1 MALMKRLFAIAILF
15 LGVAC
20 SAPKDITYFQDLKDG
35 QQVTLPTNAE
45 LKLKKG
51 DKLSIVV
58 HSRKPE
64 IASQFNLSVSSQR
77 VGYTALNN
85 GSYLMSSYVVS
96 DEGTIDFPGV
106 GNLAVEGLK
115 RDEVVNIVK
124 ESLLEKDYFNEPE
137 DFIVTVEFD
146 NMYFT
151 ILGEVTRQG
160 RYAIT
165 KDKITIF
172 EALGMAG
179 DMSIQGQR
187 VNVKLL
193 RDEDGAKKVY
203 ELDFTKS
210 DIITSPA
217 YYLQQ
222 DDVLYVEANNVR
234 KRQATVNGNT
244 VRSGSFWLSIASV
257 LSSLYVIFLK

>member
-1 MALMKRLFAIAILF
+1 MALLKRLFAFAVLI
-15 LGVAC
+15 LGVGC
-20 SAPKDITYFQDLKDG
+20 SAPKDIAYFQDLKDG
-35 QQVTLPTNAE
+35 AQVSVPANAE
-45 LKLKKG
+45 LRLKKG

-64 IASQFNLSVSSQR
+64 LASQFNLSVSSQR

-85 GSYLMSSYVVS
+85 GSYLMSSYVVA
-96 DEGTIDFPGV
+96 DDGTIDFPGL
-106 GNLAVEGLK
+106 GSLQVEGLK
-115 RDEVVNIVK
+115 RDDVVSLVK
-124 ESLLEKDYFNEPE
+124 TSLKDKDYFLKDD
-137 DFIVTVEFD
+137 DFVVTVEFD

-165 KDKITIF
+165 KDKLTIF

-187 VNVKLL
+187 TNVKLL
-193 RDEDGAKKVY
+193 RDEGNGKKVY

-210 DIITSPA
+210 DIISSPA